1 MGLEKLISGCVQ
13 HNTQSQEQLYRLFAG
28 KMYAVCL
35 KYSRN
40 NQEAQDNLHD
50 GFIQIFDKIKQ
61 FKNKGSFEGWMKRIM
76 INTALQKFR
85 DKNTLNVIYNESA
98 DEEVNINVD
107 EDEISLDF
115 LLKLIQDL
123 PNQYRIVFSL
133 YVLDDYSHKEI
144 AEQLNISEGTSK
156 SNLSRARLIL
166 KDKILKAQQNEQFN
180 KGVFIRP

>member
-1 MGLEKLISGCVQ
+1 MSFDNLISGCV
-13 HNTQSQEQLYRLFAG
+13 NNEVKAQEQLYRLFAG

-40 NQEAQDNLHD
+40 AEEAQDNLHD

-76 INTALQKFR
+76 INSALLKYR
-85 DKNTLNVIYNESA
+85 DKNTLNVVYNESA
-98 DEEVNINVD
+98 DTEVTLEVD
-107 EDEISLDF
+107 EDEVPLDY
-115 LLKLIQDL
+115 LLQLIQDL

-144 AEQLNISEGTSK
+144 AQQLNISEGTSK

-166 KDKILKAQQNEQFN
+166 KEKILKAQKNESLQQGF
-180 KGVFIRP
+180 VSRP

>member
-1 MGLEKLISGCVQ
+1 MSFEKLISGCVQ
-13 HNTQSQEQLYRLFAG
+13 NDIRSQEQVYRLFAG
-28 KMYAVCL
+28 RMYAVCL

-40 NQEAQDNLHD
+40 VEEAQDNLHD

-61 FKNKGSFEGWMKRIM
+61 FKNLGSFEGWMKRIM

-85 DKNTLNVIYNESA
+85 DKHTLHVIYSETA
-98 DEEVNINVD
+98 DQEVTLPVDDEEVR
-107 EDEISLDF
+107 LDF
-115 LLKLIQDL
+115 LLKIIQEL

-144 AEQLNISEGTSK
+144 AEQLGISEGTSK

-166 KDKILKAQQNEQFN
+166 KEKILKAQQNDTLSE
-180 KGVFIRP
+180 GIAY